1 MAKMTIGPKHPIR
14 ALVQDLPTYYG
25 SKGQFLDDLRAAFD
39 DCDLDVVC
47 EGVKGDEGRGN
58 WAIRP
63 KDNTS
68 VCCDECAARMDAAAF
83 DNYLVV
89 TWYRLSADA
98 IEFVAYV
105 S

>member
-14 ALVQDLPTYYG
+14 ALVQGLPTYAD
-25 SKGQFLDDLRAAFD
+25 SKGRFVELVCKAFD

-47 EGVKGDEGRGN
+47 SDMDGDEGRVN

-63 KDNTS
+63 KDNTR
-68 VCCDECAARMDAAAF
+68 VCCDECAARMDAASY
-83 DNYLVV
+83 DNWMVI
-89 TWYRLSADA
+89 TWYRLSAHT

>member
-14 ALVQDLPTYYG
+14 ALVLDLKTYMD
-25 SKGQFLDDLRAAFD
+25 SKGRFIDAVRAAFD

-47 EGVKGDEGRGN
+47 EGMSGDEGRGN
-58 WAIRP
+58 WVIRP
-63 KDNTS
+63 KDTTS
-68 VCCDECAARMDAAAF
+68 VCCDECAARMDRAAF

-89 TWYRLSADA
+89 TWYRLSAA
-98 IEFVAYV
+98 TIEFVAYV